1 MIDYFV
7 SKVMTESFICLS
19 WTYSF
24 SIIIIYYKLLLSL
37 LLSFLFLFL
46 FLFSSSSLSSEES
59 TFEDTSLIVSS
70 IVAKRF

>member
-37 LLSFLFLFL
+37 LLSFLFLF
-46 FLFSSSSLSSEES
+46 SSSSLSSEES

-70 IVAKRF
+70 IVANRF

>member
-46 FLFSSSSLSSEES
+46 FSSSSLSSEES

>member
-19 WTYSF
+19 WAFSF

-37 LLSFLFLFL
+37 LLSFLFL